1 MIYIL
6 KLTIKFDITDRITEL
21 QLELVIES
29 SPNGIKK
36 NIILFIINTMV

>member
-21 QLELVIES
+21 QLKLVIES